1 MRVALYAR
9 VSTRRQ
15 AQAQTVEQQLE
26 RLTGHTRQQGWD
38 VPLDHIFRD
47 DGYSGASLRRPG
59 LDRLRDRAAAR
70 ALDLVVI
77 AAPDRLARNYVH
89 QVLLLEELE
98 GHGCAVRF
106 LDRPMGHDPHDQL
119 LLQIRGAVAEY
130 ERTLITERMRRG
142 RQRKLEAGLMLPWTR
157 PPFGYRVDPDRPRDP
172 AGVRV
177 EGAEAAIVREMFAWY
192 AEEAHSFCSLARLL
206 ERRGIR
212 TATGLARWNL
222 ASIRALLT
230 NPAYAGQVYG
240 NRWHRRGT
248 LERRSAT
255 APAKHSAMSRGDAPR
270 EEWILVAEIP
280 PLVSQAQFDRV
291 QARLASN
298 RRFAQRNNKA
308 HPYLL
313 RNLVSC
319 GLCGLACLARTAGQ
333 QRYYSCT
340 GKLPALFSHREQK
353 CPSRLSPAGRLDEL
367 MWTDLRKLLTHPEQV
382 TRALARAHGGSWL
395 PQELQAR
402 QQGLRRG
409 QAGLGQQLERL
420 TDAYLVGVVALDEY
434 RRRRGDLER
443 RQQQL
448 EEQARQLEAQADR
461 QKELAGLSDSIGEFC
476 RRVRLG
482 LGKASFEQR
491 RSLIELLVDRVI
503 VADGEVEIRYVMPTG
518 RASEQVRF
526 CHLRLVYLNP
536 VVAPATPAMPREAP
550 KLSVPLHLAQRAGIA
565 LEAVG
570 HDLPRV
576 AGVVPAERALEEAL
590 GGLLVPL
597 GAEQEVDGLAG
608 AVDGAVE
615 IAPLAVHANIGLVD
629 VPRATAGSEVPPHA
643 LLELGGEALDPAVKG
658 DVIDH
663 DATVGQHPL
672 EVAVADAKLQVPAYG
687 PEDDLGREAEAAERP
702 GVGHGQHSRRGGRA
716 SAAPTRS
723 RCLAQRNGTR
733 AKAAA

>member
-98 GHGCAVRF
+98 GYGCAVRF

-177 EGAEAAIVREMFAWY
+177 EEAEAAIVREMFAWY
-192 AEEAHSFCSLARLL
+192 AEEAHSFCSLARWLQQH
-206 ERRGIR
+206 GIR

-230 NPAYAGQVYG
+230 NPAYAGLIYG

-255 APAKHSAMSRGDAPR
+255 APSKHSAMSRVDAPR

-280 PLVSQAQFDRV
+280 ALVSQEQFDRV

-319 GLCGLACLARTAGQ
+319 GLCGLACLARTANR

-340 GKLPALFSHREQK
+340 GKLPALFSHREHK
-353 CPSRLSPAGRLDEL
+353 CPSRLSPAERLDEL
-367 MWTDLRKLLTHPEQV
+367 VWADLRELLTHPEQA
-382 TRALARAHGGSWL
+382 TQALARAHGGNWL

-420 TDAYLVGVVALDEY
+420 TDAYLAGVVALDEY

-443 RQQQL
+443 RRQQL

-461 QKELAGLSDSIGEFC
+461 QKELAGLSASIGEFC
-476 RRVRLG
+476 QRVRLG
-482 LGKASFEQR
+482 LDKASFEQR

-503 VADGEVEIRYVMPTG
+503 VADGEVEIRYVMPTD

-526 CHLRLVYLNP
+526 CHLRLAYLQP
-536 VVAPATPAMPREAP
+536 VVQVAAGPVPHPSAQPSSDRPGVAVVAVRRDPVRRYPGDCLRGPKERLCCRHVAVLAEHHVHQRARAVDGTVEVAPA
-550 KLSVPLHLAQRAGIA
+550 A
-565 LEAVG
+565 LELDVG
-570 HDLPRV
+570 FID
-576 AGVVPAERALEEAL
+576 VPAPAR
-590 GGLLVPL
+590 
-597 GAEQEVDGLAG
+597 LAAPAPPQVFG
-608 AVDGAVE
+608 QGRSE
-615 IAPLAVHANIGLVD
+615 LRFPLAHRLV
-629 VPRATAGSEVPPHA
+629 AEH
-643 LLELGGEALDPAVKG
+643 
-658 DVIDH
+658 
-663 DATVGQHPL
+663 
-672 EVAVADAKLQVPAYG
+672 
-687 PEDDLGREAEAAERP
+687 EAADEK
-702 GVGHGQHSRRGGRA
+702 HLGQVA
-716 SAAPTRS
+716 
-723 RCLAQRNGTR
+723 
-733 AKAAA
+733 